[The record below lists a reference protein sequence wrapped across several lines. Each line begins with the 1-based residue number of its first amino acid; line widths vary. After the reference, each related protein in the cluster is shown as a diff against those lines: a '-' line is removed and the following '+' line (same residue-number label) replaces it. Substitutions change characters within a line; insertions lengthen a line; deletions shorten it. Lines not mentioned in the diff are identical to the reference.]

1 MDRAQ
6 EIVAQVMERVAR
18 SEHAPGLAWG
28 LVRGGG
34 LVASGGVGTLRV
46 GDDARPTA
54 SSVFRIASMT
64 KSFTGAA
71 LMSLVANGD
80 VRLDEPVA
88 TYLPAVA
95 GWPAPTTDAPT
106 LTVRHLVSMES
117 GLPTDDAWADR
128 HLDLAQEEM
137 DALIADGPSRV
148 WTPGTIFEYSNLG
161 WGVVGQI
168 IRAVTG
174 EDVQSRISRDVLA
187 PLGMTRTTWARP
199 DHDGIAEPYHWRD
212 GEWHAEPS
220 EPGDGTIA
228 PMGGL
233 WSTVADLARW
243 VSFFLDAWPP
253 RDDPDDG
260 PAPRWAR
267 REMQQARRFQ
277 SIDRVRPRPDGPSR
291 MASIGYG
298 IGLGVRADE
307 RLGSIVGHSGGLPGY
322 GSHMRWM
329 PDRGVGVVALS
340 NVTYGGMSAACIE
353 SLERLADADLL
364 PAAREVSP
372 TPTMHAIAERSVALV
387 NGWTDVEAM
396 ALFADNVAMDEDLG
410 RRAAKAAAVV
420 ERHGP
425 LALERFEADTPT
437 EGDAVAAK
445 GAVRLELALN
455 HESRVQWW
463 ELVDRETPSD
473 EPILADPVA
482 LGRQPRSAYVV
493 LRPTGDLVD
502 AFDRWRGEVLDRLGG
517 AACVLPSA
525 HATMKPFG
533 SNDAPIAPED
543 ELRIADVVA
552 TWASTT
558 PPIALRAETLELWD
572 GDEPVPVLTLARD
585 DAFGAALVDL
595 WQRSAA
601 AGLPVGHAD
610 DVGAEGWRPHLSLC
624 YPAAMPPPAVW
635 EPLRAWARYVDIGE
649 SSSVALT
656 AELVAFGDGRE
667 RRLGRYP
674 FRR

>member
-1 MDRAQ
+1 
-6 EIVAQVMERVAR
+6 
-18 SEHAPGLAWG
+18 
-28 LVRGGG
+28 
-34 LVASGGVGTLRV
+34 
-46 GDDARPTA
+46 
-54 SSVFRIASMT
+54 
-64 KSFTGAA
+64 
-71 LMSLVANGD
+71 
-80 VRLDEPVA
+80 
-88 TYLPAVA
+88 
-95 GWPAPTTDAPT
+95 
-106 LTVRHLVSMES
+106 
-117 GLPTDDAWADR
+117 
-128 HLDLAQEEM
+128 
-137 DALIADGPSRV
+137 
-148 WTPGTIFEYSNLG
+148 
-161 WGVVGQI
+161 
-168 IRAVTG
+168 
-174 EDVQSRISRDVLA
+174 
-187 PLGMTRTTWARP
+187 
-199 DHDGIAEPYHWRD
+199 
-212 GEWHAEPS
+212 
-220 EPGDGTIA
+220 
-228 PMGGL
+228 
-233 WSTVADLARW
+233 
-243 VSFFLDAWPP
+243 
-253 RDDPDDG
+253 
-260 PAPRWAR
+260 
-267 REMQQARRFQ
+267 
-277 SIDRVRPRPDGPSR
+277 
-291 MASIGYG
+291 
-298 IGLGVRADE
+298 
-307 RLGSIVGHSGGLPGY
+307 
-322 GSHMRWM
+322 M